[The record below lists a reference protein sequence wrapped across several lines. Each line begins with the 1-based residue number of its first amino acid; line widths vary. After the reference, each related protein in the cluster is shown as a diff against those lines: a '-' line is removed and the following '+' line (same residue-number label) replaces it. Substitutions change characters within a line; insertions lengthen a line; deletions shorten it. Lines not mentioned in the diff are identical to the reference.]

1 MYNTIIRISK
11 RIDGILLKGLGLML
25 MLIFVAGISL
35 LSNQGQETETKD
47 DVMVNNVDYNN
58 CITKP
63 RLPYQPPQ
71 STLTTDVSIGYID
84 LVTDSDNIGYGKSG
98 IPILTN
104 PEYIDAAMAQKCL
117 SLNADVYV
125 VIYNNVVKVYPK
137 NILIHHQ
144 LINDNFGDTPIVI
157 VYSPL
162 SDTLTAF
169 TSENDKFDLSGRV
182 YKGSTLIFDKKTES
196 LWLQLTGKAIVGN
209 RAGEKLNQVVVQYT
223 DFEKSLT
230 AFDNAQY
237 LSFNTGYD
245 VNYKSNPYANFQKS
259 TLPYGTLD
267 TNQYK
272 KNPKQNGI
280 IFVYNGKPQF
290 VEIVEQ
296 LSEVENGDFQI
307 SYNSNLDSFEPKTLK
322 SDIIPFTKGYYYSF
336 KEIYENIELF

>member
-25 MLIFVAGISL
+25 MLVFVAGISL
-35 LSNQGQETETKD
+35 LSNQGQETKIKD
-47 DVMVNNVDYNN
+47 DVKVYNVDYNN

-63 RLPYQPPQ
+63 RLPYQPPKG
-71 STLTTDVSIGYID
+71 TLTTDVSIGYID

-98 IPILTN
+98 IPILTD
-104 PEYIDAAMAQKCL
+104 PEFMDSEMAQKCL
-117 SLNADVYV
+117 PLNADVYV

-144 LINDNFGDTPIVI
+144 LINDKFGNTSIVI

-162 SDTLTAF
+162 SDSLTAF
-169 TSENDKFDLSGRV
+169 TGEDDKFDLSGRV

-223 DFEKSLT
+223 DFEKSLN
-230 AFDNAQY
+230 AFNNAQY
-237 LSFNTGYD
+237 LSYNTGYD

-259 TLPYGTLD
+259 TLPYGTID
-267 TNQYK
+267 TSLYK
-272 KNPKQNGI
+272 NNPKQSGI

-290 VEIVEQ
+290 VEIDEQ
-296 LSEVENGDFQI
+296 LSEVENMDYKI

-322 SDIIPFTKGYYYSF
+322 SDMIPYTTGYYYSF
-336 KEIYENIELF
+336 KEVYENIELF